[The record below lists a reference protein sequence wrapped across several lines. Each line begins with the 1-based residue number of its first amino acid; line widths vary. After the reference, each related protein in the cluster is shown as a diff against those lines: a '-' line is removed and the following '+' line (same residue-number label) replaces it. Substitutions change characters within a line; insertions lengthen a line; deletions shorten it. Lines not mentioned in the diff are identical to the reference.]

1 MACILCSSL
10 ALAVLLACL
19 LTLAPLG
26 HIPFVPFAPG
36 LGGCGEVKGQ
46 PSWSLPLNMALFSV
60 LRIEKPQ
67 WVQAVLQV
75 ATYNHTAG
83 GGGVGCAVCLL
94 GFPVQLLVTDPS
106 PPLPSAAGYGVKHCE
121 PSVLPLCPPPPPH
134 IHSLLWPSRRGK
146 RQTPAAGAKAR
157 LGQGQTK
164 GQSSG
169 AGREVKSTKRAAA
182 VKGPE
187 IVVRAGVEQG
197 GPELARGQSMGRR
210 AGV

>member
-94 GFPVQLLVTDPS
+94 GFPVQLLVTDPG

-121 PSVLPLCPPPPPH
+121 LFVLHVTVVAAVSKDKANLGESHPVDPSPSSSTGMRLREP
-134 IHSLLWPSRRGK
+134 SSRRETCGVIGDIACGVMNVF
-146 RQTPAAGAKAR
+146 RT
-157 LGQGQTK
+157 
-164 GQSSG
+164 
-169 AGREVKSTKRAAA
+169 
-182 VKGPE
+182 GPT
-187 IVVRAGVEQG
+187 
-197 GPELARGQSMGRR
+197 
-210 AGV
+210 